1 MNNADIAIRFFK
13 AIDTLKAIKVIRGE
27 KTFTDRYSI
36 NRRNLYQLR
45 KNPERDIMQMV
56 WLSHLIND
64 YGVSSEWLLT
74 GEGEMFVPGHI
85 HIPYK
90 KKTQR

>member
-1 MNNADIAIRFFK
+1 MSNAEIVLRFFK
-13 AIDTLKAIKVIRGE
+13 VIDTLKANKVIRGE

-45 KNPERDIMQMV
+45 QNPERNILQMV

-64 YGVSSEWLLT
+64 FGVSSQWLMT

-90 KKTQR
+90 KKV